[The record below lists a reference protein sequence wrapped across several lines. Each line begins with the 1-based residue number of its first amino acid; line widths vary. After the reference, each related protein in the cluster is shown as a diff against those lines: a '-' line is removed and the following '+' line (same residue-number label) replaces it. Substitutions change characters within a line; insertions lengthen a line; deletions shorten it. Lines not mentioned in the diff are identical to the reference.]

1 MIHVLIVED
10 DPMVAELNKS
20 YLNRIKG
27 FKLAGIVTNGQEALE
42 FLEKNLVNLLLLDV
56 FMPQLDGL
64 SLLQKIRKIYPSVD
78 VIMVTAARNSGDLQ
92 AALRQGAVDYVIK
105 PFEFQ
110 RLESALLSYR
120 ERFLLLSVN
129 DPLDQSMIDRRIFT
143 QKPSKPTMPKGLES
157 ETLTRIRKVIQ
168 NQCAP
173 FSVQD
178 LAPQVNLSRIS
189 LKKYL
194 DFLLEDGFLKATLT
208 YRGTGRPVL
217 LYSRS

>member
-20 YLNRIKG
+20 YLNRIEG
-27 FKLAGIVTNGQEALE
+27 FKLAGVVANGQEALD
-42 FLEKNLVNLLLLDV
+42 FLEKNLVSLLLLDV

-64 SLLQKIRKIYPSVD
+64 SLLQKIRKTYPSVD
-78 VIMVTAARNSGDLQ
+78 VIMVTAARNSCDIQ

-143 QKPSKPTMPKGLES
+143 QKPSKPTMPKGLEN
-157 ETLTRIRKVIQ
+157 ETLSRIRETIQ
-168 NQCAP
+168 SQCAP

-178 LAPQVNLSRIS
+178 LAPKVNLSRIS

-194 DFLLEDGFLKATLT
+194 DFLLEEGFLKATLT

-217 LYSRS
+217 LYSRH

>member
-20 YLNRIKG
+20 YLNRIEG
-27 FKLAGIVTNGQEALE
+27 FKLAGVVANGQEALD
-42 FLEKNLVNLLLLDV
+42 FLEKNLV
-56 FMPQLDGL
+56 
-64 SLLQKIRKIYPSVD
+64 SLRVD
-78 VIMVTAARNSGDLQ
+78 VIMVTAARNSCDIQ

-143 QKPSKPTMPKGLES
+143 QKPSKPTMPKGLEN
-157 ETLTRIRKVIQ
+157 ETLSRIRETIQ
-168 NQCAP
+168 SQCAP

-194 DFLLEDGFLKATLT
+194 DFLLEEGFLKATLT

-217 LYSRS
+217 LYSRH

>member
-20 YLNRIKG
+20 YLNRIEG

-157 ETLTRIRKVIQ
+157 ETLTRIREVIQ
-168 NQCAP
+168 NQCVP